1 MPSQS
6 VSIHYNMSTEE
17 YQVAVVGGGVIGTCA
32 AYSLVKAGKK
42 TVLLDQFTVPHAH
55 GSSGG
60 MTRITR
66 TANSGPPQ
74 LTPIM
79 DDAFK
84 QWLKISDIVN
94 QELISFAPM
103 LVVSHELEDIKNMA
117 ISVERTGHTPN
128 WLTPEETN
136 AKYMTRFPKDSVMFE
151 DTTAGVMRADMCL
164 SAVRELYRSAGGTL
178 LESWPVKEVETGHP
192 LITLRGPQGVIRAKG
207 LILCPGPWASN
218 LLMPLGVNLPL
229 STMRTKSFYWK
240 IKDEFPHSA
249 FVGWGAKHVDYYAMT
264 ALGRPGHVKVGL
276 HDGKYVRID
285 GEEPDLSLLR
295 EQVVAYFTKYFPVL
309 GDKPVDE
316 ELCWYTIT
324 PDEEFI
330 LDCHPQHN
338 NIVYAVGFSGT
349 GFKLAPTIGNILAA
363 KVLGQHHGFDLSPF
377 TSDRFTM

>member
-151 DTTAGVMRADMCL
+151 DTTAG
-164 SAVRELYRSAGGTL
+164 ELYRSAGGTL

-229 STMRTKSFYWK
+229 RYWYFDNIFDFLLSTMRTKSFYWK

-249 FVGWGAKHVDYYAMT
+249 FVGWGAKH
-264 ALGRPGHVKVGL
+264 VGL

-349 GFKLAPTIGNILAA
+349 
-363 KVLGQHHGFDLSPF
+363 VMCLS
-377 TSDRFTM
+377 DK